1 MELFAI
7 IINMENTDSKQE
19 EADGVEGNFPT
30 LGPIIIG
37 TSDIEKAKEFYTK
50 VFGLKIGDQ
59 SENYLSAIGVDGVHI
74 ELEED
79 SDNRFPNWKENNV
92 GTYKNS
98 EFSVQDIFS
107 FFESV
112 KENGGSVVSEPVA
125 RPWGG
130 YGGEIADLDGNIF
143 LISQKSKK

>member
-1 MELFAI
+1 
-7 IINMENTDSKQE
+7 MENIDSKQE
-19 EADGVEGNFPT
+19 GADCSEGNFPT

-50 VFGLKIGDQ
+50 VFGFKIETQ
-59 SENYLSAIGVDGVHI
+59 SENYLSARGVDGIHI

-79 SDNRFPNWKENNV
+79 SDNRFPNWKDNNV

-98 EFSVQDIFS
+98 EFSVQNIFS

-112 KENGGSVVSEPVA
+112 KENGGNIISEPVA
-125 RPWGG
+125 RTWGG

-143 LISQKSKK
+143 LISQKSKN